1 MRTQLLECAQ
11 ERFDGAVLAHPD
23 DVKSVIEVDVLFAL
37 GKAADQFNPMRW
49 KMREVGVGFLLG
61 FAVLVSVA
69 ASEQHGSVG
78 FAAAFGVNDT
88 EVHAG
93 RWIRHCVP
101 TTTKMG
107 MY

>member
-1 MRTQLLECAQ
+1 MECAQ
-11 ERFDGAVLAHPD
+11 ERFDGAVLAYPD
-23 DVKSVIEVDVLFAL
+23 DVKSVIDVEVLFAL

-61 FAVLVSVA
+61 FTVFVSVA
-69 ASEQHGSVG
+69 ASEQHGAVG

-101 TTTKMG
+101 TTTKM
-107 MY
+107 

>member
-1 MRTQLLECAQ
+1 MECAQ
-11 ERFDGAVLAHPD
+11 QRFDGAVPAYPD
-23 DVKSVIEVDVLFAL
+23 DVKSVIDVEVLFAL
-37 GKAADQFNPMRW
+37 RYATDQFNPMRW
-49 KMREVGVGFLLG
+49 KMREVGVGYLLG

-69 ASEQHGSVG
+69 ASEQHGAVG

-101 TTTKMG
+101 TTTKM
-107 MY
+107 